1 MSEHRYAQ
9 LAARLLRAARSRIG
23 PHPSTPPA
31 DAVTL
36 LASVIRRTAVERRRR
51 RVARSIVGVAA
62 AACLALAVGWTLTG
76 SRRRTSMA
84 PMADSTVGPRP
95 GFVAEGTPVATVL
108 AAGGGVQPLLPGQGW
123 HSGERLRTDGRPVVL
138 ATRDDSSIEVA
149 PHSDLQLVRA
159 DAERWLRLGS
169 GSVEVHVA
177 KLKAAE
183 RFVIS
188 TPDAEVEVRGTR
200 FRVDVVPAVDD
211 CGRGTVTRVSVIEG
225 VVMVRS
231 SGGESRV
238 EAGRRWPSDCA
249 ERPGSIAREEEA
261 AAVPWTEPTRQ
272 ALPRATIVRAAAP
285 AGASVSTLATE
296 NDLFG
301 AALKA
306 ERAGDRREA
315 TQLLDLLL
323 ARFPA
328 SPLRESAGV
337 ERARL
342 AGSTTPRP

>member
-1 MSEHRYAQ
+1 MSEPRYAQ

-76 SRRRTSMA
+76 SEHRTSMA
-84 PMADSTVGPRP
+84 PVADSTVDRRP
-95 GFVAEGTPVATVL
+95 GFVAEGAPVATIL
-108 AAGGGVQPLLPGQGW
+108 AAGGGVQPLLPGQAW
-123 HSGERLRTDGRPVVL
+123 HSGERLRTDGRAVVL
-138 ATRDDSSIEVA
+138 ATRDDSAIEVA

-159 DAERWLRLGS
+159 DAERWLRLGG

-200 FRVDVVPAVDD
+200 FRVAVVPAADD
-211 CGRGTVTRVSVIEG
+211 CGRGTLTRVSVIEG

-231 SGGESRV
+231 SGRESRV

-249 ERPGSIAREEEA
+249 ERPGLIAREA
-261 AAVPWTEPTRQ
+261 TAIPWTGPTRQ
-272 ALPRATIVRAAAP
+272 VLPRATVVRAATP

-306 ERAGDRREA
+306 ERAGDEREA

-337 ERARL
+337 ERARI
-342 AGSTTPRP
+342 AGSTTPGP

>member
-1 MSEHRYAQ
+1 MSEPRYAQ

-36 LASVIRRTAVERRRR
+36 LATVIRNTAGQRRRR
-51 RVARSIVGVAA
+51 RISRSIGVAA
-62 AACLALAVGWTLTG
+62 AACLALALGWTSIG
-76 SRRRTSMA
+76 SRHRSSTA
-84 PMADSTVGPRP
+84 PPSDSTGGPRP
-95 GFVAEGTPVATVL
+95 GFVAEGAPVATVL
-108 AAGGGVQPLLPGQGW
+108 VAGGAVRPLLPGQGW
-123 HSGERLRTDGRPVVL
+123 HPGERLRTDGRPVVL
-138 ATRDDSSIEVA
+138 AARDDSAIEVA

-159 DAERWLRLGS
+159 DLERWLRLGS

-200 FRVDVVPAVDD
+200 FRVAVVPALDD
-211 CGRGTVTRVSVIEG
+211 CGRGTVTRVSVTEG
-225 VVMVRS
+225 VVVLRS
-231 SGGESRV
+231 SGGEWRV
-238 EAGRRWPSDCA
+238 EAGSGWPSGCA
-249 ERPGSIAREEEA
+249 ERPVSAAREPA
-261 AAVPWTEPTRQ
+261 AALRPEPNLQ
-272 ALPRATIVRAAAP
+272 VSPRAVGVRASAP
-285 AGASVSTLATE
+285 ASLSISTLATE

-306 ERAGDRREA
+306 EGAGDRREA
-315 TQLLDLLL
+315 VQLLDLLL

-328 SPLRESAGV
+328 SPLRESATLA
-337 ERARL
+337 RARL
-342 AGSTTPRP
+342 SVPVE